1 MKRLMVLIV
10 VLVLM
15 ISAAVAVSA
24 DPIGV
29 GGLLAASE
37 EIRTFP
43 GKGHPQG
50 GPFMVQVELMGTP
63 IGVGG
68 LE

>member
-15 ISAAVAVSA
+15 LSATVAVSA
-24 DPIGV
+24 KPIGV
-29 GGLLAASE
+29 GGMLASSE
-37 EIRTFP
+37 QVKTFP

-50 GPFMVQVELMGTP
+50 GPFSAQL
-63 IGVGG
+63 
-68 LE
+68 